1 MTYFLTDLTPEKFN
15 EILRAAVDWQY
26 LIVQSGGMA
35 RKSDC
40 EAWLMPRYNIDHFT
54 ARQITNCITGGP
66 RYFVCS
72 RDGVEWLERAAGRPA
87 PKPEDYP
94 DIDYSVGA
102 L

>member
-1 MTYFLTDLTPEKFN
+1 MKMTISEERWN
-15 EILRAAVDWQY
+15 EILQAAIDWQY
-26 LIVQSGGMA
+26 LIVLAHGMA

-40 EAWLMPRYNIDHFT
+40 EAWLMPRFDIDHFT
-54 ARQITNCITGGP
+54 ASQITNAITDGP
-66 RYFVCS
+66 RYFMCPS
-72 RDGVEWLERAAGRPA
+72 TGVEWQAWVAKRPA